1 MNRNICIY
9 QEFLTEAHKDRI
21 RETARR
27 TGFTPH
33 FFNLDQFEE
42 AKDCLQHCE
51 VLYAHSA
58 DLLRAAPAT
67 LKWYCCSF
75 AGVDLYCKDP
85 GLFAN
90 PDCLLTNSNVYGVT
104 IAEHVVMVTLMLLRR
119 MPEYIEIV
127 RGHGWSNQLPV
138 RSIRDNEFTI
148 LGTGDIGRHVADRL
162 RGMGAAKIVGL
173 SRSGKPHPAFDE
185 VYPISALDDVLPRT
199 KILVMALPS
208 TPETVH
214 ILNRERIALRHQR
227 GPWHR
232 SGPEGPGGGPEQR
245 KAGRR
250 RPGRDGPGASAPG
263 RSSVGRPEHHSH
275 PPRLRQHDPGLHL
288 RRKRS
293 PLLCRSGELRRRAP
307 AGGTGGP
314 EPGILSS
321 PLGQASDIRKLFAK
335 GVFP

>member
-9 QEFLTEAHKDRI
+9 QEFLTEAHKDQI

-138 RSIRDNEFTI
+138 PSII
-148 LGTGDIGRHVADRL
+148 L
-162 RGMGAAKIVGL
+162 
-173 SRSGKPHPAFDE
+173 P
-185 VYPISALDDVLPRT
+185 
-199 KILVMALPS
+199 
-208 TPETVH
+208 
-214 ILNRERIALRHQR
+214 
-227 GPWHR
+227 
-232 SGPEGPGGGPEQR
+232 
-245 KAGRR
+245 
-250 RPGRDGPGASAPG
+250 
-263 RSSVGRPEHHSH
+263 
-275 PPRLRQHDPGLHL
+275 
-288 RRKRS
+288 
-293 PLLCRSGELRRRAP
+293 
-307 AGGTGGP
+307 
-314 EPGILSS
+314 
-321 PLGQASDIRKLFAK
+321 
-335 GVFP
+335 